1 MGQTQY
7 KVGFIST
14 IKREKMKH
22 LILVL
27 GLAISLG
34 TTFVRAQQ
42 DPHYT
47 FYRYNMNLINPA
59 YAGANEGAEL
69 TLGLRSQWAGV
80 DGAPE
85 SQSALF
91 SMPVG
96 ANVGLGVSI
105 LNDQTFIENQTW
117 VSVDFSYKLQLDV
130 SHTLYMGLKASGNSY
145 SANTSG
151 LVTYGMGQDGTLMD
165 FDSRFMPNVGVGVYL
180 KHERYF
186 ASLSAPKL
194 LTPDRL
200 EENDGNA
207 FLSTDKRHLYLA
219 GGYDFSLGKNL
230 KLQAS
235 SMLRY
240 VEASPISLDLTS
252 IFDFGQRFKFGAS
265 YRFDEALSGMF
276 MFDISSGLHVGY
288 AYEAALENSINNV
301 DNSSHELFMRL
312 TM

>member
-1 MGQTQY
+1 
-7 KVGFIST
+7 
-14 IKREKMKH
+14 MKN

-27 GLAISLG
+27 AIVVGSWMQ
-34 TTFVRAQQ
+34 TISAQQ

-59 YAGANEGAEL
+59 YAGSSEGAEL

-80 DGAPE
+80 EGAPE

-96 ANVGLGVSI
+96 SNVGLGVSI

-117 VSVDFSYKLQLDV
+117 VGIDFSYRLKVNEDY
-130 SHTLYMGLKASGNSY
+130 TLYLGLKASGNSY
-145 SANTSG
+145 SANTTG
-151 LVTYGMGQDGTLMD
+151 LITYGMGQDGTLMD
-165 FDSRFMPNVGVGVYL
+165 FENRFTPNVGVGAYL
-180 KHERYF
+180 RHNDYF
-186 ASLSAPKL
+186 VSLSAPKL

-200 EENDGNA
+200 EESDGSA
-207 FLSTDKRHLYLA
+207 FLSKDRRHIYLM
-219 GGYDFSLGKNL
+219 GGYDFKLGKNL
-230 KLQAS
+230 NLQAS

-240 VEASPISLDLTS
+240 VNASPISLDVTS

-265 YRFDEALSGMF
+265 YRLDEALSGMF
-276 MFDISSGLHVGY
+276 MFDISSGFHIGY

>member
-1 MGQTQY
+1 
-7 KVGFIST
+7 
-14 IKREKMKH
+14 MKN

-27 GLAISLG
+27 TLILTLCPMSIN
-34 TTFVRAQQ
+34 AQQ

-59 YAGANEGAEL
+59 YAGSSEGAEL

-80 DGAPE
+80 EGAPE

-96 ANVGLGVSI
+96 SNVGLGVSI

-117 VSVDFSYKLQLDV
+117 VGVDFSYEL
-130 SHTLYMGLKASGNSY
+130 TLNNEYTLFFGLKASGNSY
-145 SANTSG
+145 SANTAG
-151 LVTYGMGQDGTLMD
+151 LITYSMGQDGTLMD
-165 FDSRFMPNVGVGVYL
+165 FENRFTPNVGAGVYL
-180 KHERYF
+180 KHERF
-186 ASLSAPKL
+186 FISLSAPKL

-200 EENDGNA
+200 EERDGSA
-207 FLSTDKRHLYLA
+207 YLSTDKRHVYLA
-219 GGYDFSLGKNL
+219 GGYDFALGKNL
-230 KLQAS
+230 KLQTS

-240 VEASPISLDLTS
+240 VEASPISWDLTS
-252 IFDFGQRFKFGAS
+252 ILDFGQRFKFGTS
-265 YRFDEALSGMF
+265 YRLNEALSGMF
-276 MFDISSGLHVGY
+276 MFDVSSGFHIGY
-288 AYEAALENSINNV
+288 AYEAALENAINDV